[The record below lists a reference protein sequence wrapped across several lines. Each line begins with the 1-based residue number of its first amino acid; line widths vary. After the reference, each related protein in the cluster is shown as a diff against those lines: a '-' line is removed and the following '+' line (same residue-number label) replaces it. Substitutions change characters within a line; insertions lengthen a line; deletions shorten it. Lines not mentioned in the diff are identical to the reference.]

1 MNAKVSMVISERKSY
16 IMKLK
21 IGNLLT
27 ALGVVGIIPVILMF
41 FAGTNQTIIELI
53 VFVIS
58 ALLLLI
64 GICLRSAG
72 SLSDQKH
79 KE

>member
-1 MNAKVSMVISERKSY
+1 
-16 IMKLK
+16 MKLK

-27 ALGVVGIIPVILMF
+27 ALGVVGIIPVILLF
-41 FAGTNQTIIELI
+41 VAGANQTIIELI
-53 VFVIS
+53 VFVVS

-72 SLSDQKH
+72 SK
-79 KE
+79 K